1 MERALLPRASFHRQ
15 LAGVPP
21 RRCSSAATVPSRHHL
36 LLASNS
42 SLHAPSSSATAHE
55 FPHHHLRPRPPRFC
69 STHHLL
75 ASAPTATRNHFRPHL
90 HQLESTF
97 RFTAAA
103 RSSRSLHLTQQPW
116 LHHSPYLLVIGDDR
130 VRDTR
135 EQMMLM
141 QVVLVRLSLGAGIT
155 LDLASERG

>member
-1 MERALLPRASFHRQ
+1 MERVLLPRASFHRQ

-75 ASAPTATRNHFRPHL
+75 ASAPAATRNHFRPHL

-116 LHHSPYLLVIGDDR
+116 LHQFRYHQQHSNLHVAAAQLHASTTASSPENGSSRRHCI
-130 VRDTR
+130 
-135 EQMMLM
+135 
-141 QVVLVRLSLGAGIT
+141 
-155 LDLASERG
+155 LAAKV